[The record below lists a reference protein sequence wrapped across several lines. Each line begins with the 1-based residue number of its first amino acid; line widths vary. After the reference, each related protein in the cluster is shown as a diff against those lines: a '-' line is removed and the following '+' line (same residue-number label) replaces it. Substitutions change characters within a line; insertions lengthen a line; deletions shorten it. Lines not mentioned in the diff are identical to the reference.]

1 MDNHQLAKVN
11 YHVIG
16 YCRTVEW
23 LERFWPYCDILTVD
37 LCGLLSASDA
47 VEAHC
52 YVVIASELILLSKYV
67 AESINQTTD
76 CRTFQSCTYP
86 TLGYCLEVPLIHC
99 SIA

>member
-11 YHVIG
+11 YNVIG

-23 LERFWPYCDILTVD
+23 LEWFWPYCDILMVD